1 VRGDQLSEA
10 VRPERWSPAHQLE
23 QDATEGVDVRAV
35 VHVSRAAALLGRHV
49 RRRTHHSPGLGLH
62 RAGRLARELGDAE
75 VEYFDPRAARGFSIQ
90 HEVDVVGLEVAM
102 NDALLVG
109 SSECTRDLPADHD
122 GDGCV
127 QRPLAQPICEA
138 LPVEKLHENEGAAGR
153 VVAEIEDIHDPGMAD
168 HRRGARLV
176 EEPLDDLGVA
186 RQLGVEELDD
196 GLLAEQWMLGDVH
209 HPHPTLAELA
219 THQIASDGLAD
230 HPWPLIRN
238 RHAGPCPM
246 KQPSDVRTWPWLAN
260 ITSAGWSDRVCE
272 STGRTVQKVS
282 NDLDCVGEP
291 TIRSSGSRTWR
302 WYRYAIR
309 NVATIV
315 GDNHLEST
323 IDHAID
329 QATDRSDGLLVV
341 AGKGRLSTHVLTG
354 DEIVIGRAPECD
366 VIVDDRALSRRH
378 AILRRVPQLAL
389 QDLGSTNGTRLARGL
404 LRGGQPVALELGESF
419 HIGPFTFVVVGG
431 SPEAGSSPR
440 GQDPLVI
447 EDPTVDHVSSLI
459 HEIARS
465 TVNVLIQGETGVGK
479 EVLAA
484 SIHELSGRPGPFVR
498 INCAALSEA
507 LLESELFGHHKGA
520 FTGAI
525 ATRAGLL
532 EAAADGTVFLDEIG
546 ELPLGIQAKL
556 LRAVEARE
564 VLRLGS
570 TRPIPIAVRFVA
582 ATNREL
588 PAEVAS
594 GRFRRD
600 LYFRVDGV
608 TLRIPP
614 LRERVELI
622 APLALRFFA
631 AARPGRTPVQPT
643 PELLAALATYDWPG
657 NVRELKA
664 VIERAVLL
672 AGRDELG
679 VRHLTFVA
687 RMRERAAK
695 AIASPAEALPAPPA
709 IVEVAFLS
717 VDQRADRDRILDALE
732 RTSGNQTRAAKL
744 LDISRTTLINKL
756 SLYRIP
762 RPRTR
767 RDS

>member
-1 VRGDQLSEA
+1 MVELAASGTRA
-10 VRPERWSPAHQLE
+10 RWS
-23 QDATEGVDVRAV
+23 
-35 VHVSRAAALLGRHV
+35 
-49 RRRTHHSPGLGLH
+49 
-62 RAGRLARELGDAE
+62 
-75 VEYFDPRAARGFSIQ
+75 
-90 HEVDVVGLEVAM
+90 
-102 NDALLVG
+102 
-109 SSECTRDLPADHD
+109 
-122 GDGCV
+122 
-127 QRPLAQPICEA
+127 
-138 LPVEKLHENEGAAGR
+138 
-153 VVAEIEDIHDPGMAD
+153 
-168 HRRGARLV
+168 
-176 EEPLDDLGVA
+176 
-186 RQLGVEELDD
+186 
-196 GLLAEQWMLGDVH
+196 
-209 HPHPTLAELA
+209 
-219 THQIASDGLAD
+219 
-230 HPWPLIRN
+230 
-238 RHAGPCPM
+238 
-246 KQPSDVRTWPWLAN
+246 
-260 ITSAGWSDRVCE
+260 
-272 STGRTVQKVS
+272 
-282 NDLDCVGEP
+282 
-291 TIRSSGSRTWR
+291 
-302 WYRYAIR
+302 YRYAIR
-309 NVATIV
+309 NVRTIV
-315 GDNHLEST
+315 GDKHLETT

-329 QATDRSDGLLVV
+329 QATDRSGGLLVV

-378 AILRRVPQLAL
+378 AILHRRPQLAL
-389 QDLGSTNGTRLARGL
+389 QDLGSTNGTRLARRL
-404 LRGGQPVALELGESF
+404 LRGGEPVGLELGESF
-419 HIGPFTFVVVGG
+419 HIGPFTFVVVTG
-431 SPEAGSSPR
+431 SPAARSSPR

-447 EDPTVDHVSSLI
+447 EDPTVDHVSSLV

-507 LLESELFGHHKGA
+507 LLESELFGHYKGA
-520 FTGAI
+520 FTGAT

-532 EAAADGTVFLDEIG
+532 EAAAEGTVFLDEIG

-588 PAEVAS
+588 PAEVAD

-600 LYFRVDGV
+600 LYFRIDGI

-614 LRERVELI
+614 LRERVDRI

-631 AARPGRTPVQPT
+631 AARSGRAPVHPT
-643 PELLAALATYDWPG
+643 PELLAALTTYDWPG

-687 RMRERAAK
+687 RSHKPAVK
-695 AIASPAEALPAPPA
+695 AIAPAADAPPDPSA
-709 IVEVAFLS
+709 IGVAAFLD

-744 LDISRTTLINKL
+744 LDISRTTLVNKL
-756 SLYRIP
+756 ALYRIP
-762 RPRTR
+762 RPRT
-767 RDS
+767 